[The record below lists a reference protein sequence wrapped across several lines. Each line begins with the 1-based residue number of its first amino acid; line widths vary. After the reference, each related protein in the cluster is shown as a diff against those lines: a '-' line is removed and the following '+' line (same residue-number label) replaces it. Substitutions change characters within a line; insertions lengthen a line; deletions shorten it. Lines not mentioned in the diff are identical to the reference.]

1 LTHLR
6 HRLNALKTT
15 TGILPG
21 PPIGLKFAPWGYPW
35 RLLGAGI
42 LRDRLDAT
50 QLCKLC
56 QCGLPGRNLFRRY
69 TLALIRIFR
78 WLALATFLLGTQGHL
93 SLAAES
99 PKPSEHDLQS
109 ILNDGVLRVAM
120 TRFDLPAFHQTRS
133 DGSVVG
139 LEADLSRALAE
150 ALKVKVS
157 IRADYGS
164 FDAVAEAVASGHEDI
179 GLSKLSQTYYRVLHV
194 RFSQPYVT
202 LHHALLYDRNA
213 IADLANGNTPEE
225 VLRSFRGK
233 IGVIAKSAYVDFG
246 HRNFPEAEIVPLG
259 TWDEVILALKER
271 RVGAIYRDE
280 FEIHR
285 VLKSNPVLNIHFG
298 AAIVTDQKAFLSI
311 AICDTCSKL
320 QQFINYHLTEYP
332 TVYTVDQLLDLA
344 NQK

>member
-1 LTHLR
+1 M
-6 HRLNALKTT
+6 HRLV
-15 TGILPG
+15 
-21 PPIGLKFAPWGYPW
+21 
-35 RLLGAGI
+35 
-42 LRDRLDAT
+42 
-50 QLCKLC
+50 
-56 QCGLPGRNLFRRY
+56 
-69 TLALIRIFR
+69 LAI
-78 WLALATFLLGTQGHL
+78 FLLGIQAHP
-93 SLAAES
+93 SLAAET
-99 PKPSEHDLQS
+99 PTTAEHDLQS
-109 ILNDGVLRVAM
+109 ILSDGVLRVAM
-120 TRFDLPAFHQTRS
+120 TRFDLPAFHQTRV

-139 LEADLSRALAE
+139 LEADLARAIAK
-150 ALKVKVS
+150 ALKVRVL

-213 IADLANGNTPEE
+213 IADLAIGSNPEDA
-225 VLRSFRGK
+225 LRNYRGK

-246 HRNFPEAEIVPLG
+246 NRNFPQAEIVPLK
-259 TWDEVILALKER
+259 TWDEAILALKEQ

-285 VLKSNPVLNIHFG
+285 VLKSDPALNVHFG

-332 TVYTVDQLLDLA
+332 TVFTVDQLLNLA

>member
-1 LTHLR
+1 
-6 HRLNALKTT
+6 
-15 TGILPG
+15 
-21 PPIGLKFAPWGYPW
+21 
-35 RLLGAGI
+35 LLAK
-42 LRDRLDAT
+42 LDAT
-50 QLCKLC
+50 QLWKLYRSELSGC
-56 QCGLPGRNLFRRY
+56 RSTRAIIHLRC
-69 TLALIRIFR
+69 
-78 WLALATFLLGTQGHL
+78 WLVLATFLFGMQGHL
-93 SLAAES
+93 GLAAET
-99 PKPSEHDLQS
+99 PNTAEHDLQS

-120 TRFDLPAFHQTRS
+120 TRFDLPAFHQTRA

-139 LEADLSRALAE
+139 LEADLARALAD
-150 ALKVKVS
+150 ALKVKVL

-213 IADLANGNTPEE
+213 IADLANGSNSEDA
-225 VLRSFRGK
+225 LRNYHGK

-246 HRNFPEAEIVPLG
+246 NRNFTQAQIVSLS
-259 TWDEVILALKER
+259 TWDEAILALKEH

-285 VLKSNPVLNIHFG
+285 LLKDDPALNVHFG

-311 AICDTCSKL
+311 AICDSCSKL
-320 QQFINYHLTEYP
+320 QQFINYHMTEYP
-332 TVYTVDQLLDLA
+332 TVYTVDQLLNLA